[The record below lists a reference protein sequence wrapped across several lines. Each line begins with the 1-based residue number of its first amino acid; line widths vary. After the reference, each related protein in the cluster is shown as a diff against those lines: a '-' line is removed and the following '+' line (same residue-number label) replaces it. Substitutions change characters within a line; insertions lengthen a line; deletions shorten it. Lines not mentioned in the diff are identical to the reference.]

1 MVDTETQQEH
11 RSGYVTL
18 LGRPNV
24 GKSTLLN
31 VLLRQSIAPVSFR
44 PQTTRRRQ
52 LGILSTSDAQVVFVD
67 TPGLHQPHHLL
78 GEIMND
84 YAREALEDVDLVLV
98 IFDASRSPTEE
109 DELVANSVLEDHG
122 SFRLLAV
129 LNKIDLLSPEE
140 MQGRKK
146 EYQALMPEIEQ
157 KHISATLGDGCD
169 VLLKQI
175 VDILPH
181 GPRYFPDEEITDLT
195 EREIASDLIRAA
207 AMQHLRDELPYSIA
221 VRIDKFKERGDTG
234 AYIAATIFVERESQK
249 GIVIGK
255 GGTMLRDIGSSAR
268 QEIEA
273 MSGRKVYLE
282 IRVKVLPRWRNDPG
296 ALRRLG
302 YEPVQNN

>member
-1 MVDTETQQEH
+1 MVDVETQQVH

-31 VLLRQSIAPVSFR
+31 ALLGQSIAPVSFR

-52 LGILSTSDAQVVFVD
+52 LGILTLPQAQIIFVD
-67 TPGLHQPHHLL
+67 TPGLHQAHHKL
-78 GEIMND
+78 GERMNE

-98 IFDASRSPTEE
+98 IFDASRPPTGE
-109 DELVANSVLEDHG
+109 DELVANLVRELSDNFSSVG
-122 SFRLLAV
+122 V
-129 LNKIDLLSPEE
+129 LNKIDLIPSGEIIHRAAAFKSLLPEVDLI
-140 MQGRKK
+140 Q
-146 EYQALMPEIEQ
+146 L
-157 KHISATLGDGCD
+157 SATRGDGREE
-169 VLLKQI
+169 LLQHVIKR
-175 VDILPH
+175 LPV
-181 GPRYFPDEEITDLT
+181 GPQFFPEDEVTDLN

-207 AMQHLRDELPYSIA
+207 AMQHLREEVPYTIA
-221 VRIDKFKERGDTG
+221 VRIDDFKERGDSG

-268 QEIEA
+268 VEIEA

-296 ALRRLG
+296 ALKRLG
-302 YEPVQNN
+302 YEPVRRT